1 MPRFP
6 VTPDVV
12 QAYNFD
18 AVLAK
23 KYFIV
28 CVPTGKALN
37 EISRKFSQFY
47 NISRKLVDSSNEH
60 ATFSR
65 LVTARLMDKGSELSL
80 ELSVS
85 AELMEY

>member
-1 MPRFP
+1 MYMLLVNITRDN
-6 VTPDVV
+6 TNI
-12 QAYNFD
+12 YR
-18 AVLAK
+18 AV
-23 KYFIV
+23 
-28 CVPTGKALN
+28 N